1 MNNMRVLLFSL
12 VLLSVPAFGHCEDQS
27 QRVVNTA
34 EGQISDIDWAGS
46 KMTVKWLSQDDNVFH
61 ETTISVPDD
70 AVMRKNG
77 DSIDFSEL
85 EISDDVTVKYYE
97 DFYGNATLINLNVTN
112 PD

>member
-1 MNNMRVLLFSL
+1 MNSMRVLLLS
-12 VLLSVPAFGHCEDQS
+12 VALLSVPAFGHCEDQG

-46 KMTVKWLSQDDNVFH
+46 KLTVKWLSQDDNVFH

-97 DFYGNATLINLNVTN
+97 DFYGNATLITLNVTN
-112 PD
+112 PG

>member
-1 MNNMRVLLFSL
+1 MNNARVLAFSIF
-12 VLLSVPAFGHCEDQS
+12 LLAVPAMGHCEDQA
-27 QRVVNTA
+27 QRVVKTA

-46 KMTVKWLSQDDNVFH
+46 KLTVKWLSQDDNVFH
-61 ETTISVPDD
+61 ETTISVPDG

-85 EISDDVTVKYYE
+85 EISDDVTVKYFE
-97 DFYGNATLINLNVTN
+97 DFYGNATLINLDVTN